1 MSALASNTARRV
13 GHVRGG
19 GGMRITVYLV
29 VLVFLG
35 MGAGEV
41 VVAANGAAVYIGNA
55 QIAGITPEEGS

>member
-1 MSALASNTARRV
+1 
-13 GHVRGG
+13 
-19 GGMRITVYLV
+19 MRITVYLV

-41 VVAANGAAVYIGNA
+41 VVAANGAAAYSGNA